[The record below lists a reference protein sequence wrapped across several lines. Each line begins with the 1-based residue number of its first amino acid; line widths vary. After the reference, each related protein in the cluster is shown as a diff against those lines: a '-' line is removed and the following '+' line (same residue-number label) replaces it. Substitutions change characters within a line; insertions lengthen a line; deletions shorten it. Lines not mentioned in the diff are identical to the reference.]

1 MNEIVFRG
9 TNDQAMTSSLL
20 VAKEFGKVH
29 AKVMRDI
36 ENLNCSEEFR
46 LANFGN
52 SSFKNEQGKEFP
64 MFTMTKDG
72 FSFLVMGYTG
82 KKAAQFKEAY
92 INAFNKM
99 EIEIRSSVKP
109 KSQLEILQMSINQ
122 LVEQEH
128 RLSSVERD
136 VAETKKEIAEMKQ
149 ERIKNGKILLEAEV
163 SGNNVPEISMRNKI
177 RRLVNQ
183 YAAATNTSQRDIW
196 HDIYNN
202 LYYAYGISINS
213 YKDKDCKTKLDIAEP
228 LMARWFGPLA
238 PISAGGATT
247 MDTTLPI
254 LSQTVGQRYIAL
266 SIYHGFVVDF
276 TVPFL
281 VSWWCMV

>member
-9 TNDQAMTSSLL
+9 TNDQALTNSLL
-20 VAKEFGKVH
+20 VAKSFGKEHKHVLDSIR
-29 AKVMRDI
+29 KLI
-36 ENLNCSEEFR
+36 EGCAEISADPMFEETTYV
-46 LANFGN
+46 
-52 SSFKNEQGKEFP
+52 NEQNGQTYP
-64 MFTMTKDG
+64 MYLMNRDG
-72 FSFLVMGYTG
+72 FTLLVMDFKG
-82 KKAAQFKEAY
+82 KRAMQFKLEY
-92 INAFNKM
+92 IKAFNSM
-99 EIEIRSSVKP
+99 EEDIKASQKP

-149 ERIKNGKILLEAEV
+149 ERIENGKLLLEAEV
-163 SGNNVPEISMRNKI
+163 SENKVPEISMRNKI

-213 YKDKDCKTKLDIAEP
+213 YKDKDCKTKLDIAEK
-228 LMARWFGPLA
+228 
-238 PISAGGATT
+238 
-247 MDTTLPI
+247 
-254 LSQTVGQRYIAL
+254 
-266 SIYHGFVVDF
+266 HGFLGKMFDI
-276 TVPFL
+276 
-281 VSWWCMV
+281 VSKMVGHVNDK

>member
-9 TNDQAMTSSLL
+9 TNDQALTNSLL
-20 VAKEFGKVH
+20 VAKSFGKEHKHVLDSIR
-29 AKVMRDI
+29 KLI
-36 ENLNCSEEFR
+36 EGCAEISADPMFEETTYI
-46 LANFGN
+46 
-52 SSFKNEQGKEFP
+52 NEQNWQTYP
-64 MFTMTKDG
+64 MYLMNRDG
-72 FSFLVMGYTG
+72 FTLLVMDFKG
-82 KKAAQFKEAY
+82 KRAMQFKLEY
-92 INAFNKM
+92 IKAFNSM
-99 EIEIRSSVKP
+99 EAQIKASQKP

-149 ERIKNGKILLEAEV
+149 ERIENGKLLLEAEV
-163 SGNNVPEISMRNKI
+163 SENNVPEISMRNKI

-213 YKDKDCKTKLDIAEP
+213 YKDKDCKTKLDIAEK
-228 LMARWFGPLA
+228 
-238 PISAGGATT
+238 
-247 MDTTLPI
+247 
-254 LSQTVGQRYIAL
+254 
-266 SIYHGFVVDF
+266 HGFLGKMFDI
-276 TVPFL
+276 
-281 VSWWCMV
+281 VSKMVGHVNDK

>member
-9 TNDQAMTSSLL
+9 TNDQALTNSLL
-20 VAKEFGKVH
+20 VAKSFGKEHKHVLDSIR
-29 AKVMRDI
+29 KLI
-36 ENLNCSEEFR
+36 EGCAEISADPMFEETTYV
-46 LANFGN
+46 
-52 SSFKNEQGKEFP
+52 NEQNGQAYP
-64 MFTMTKDG
+64 MYLMNRDG
-72 FSFLVMGYTG
+72 FTLLVMDFKG
-82 KKAAQFKEAY
+82 KRAMQFKLEY
-92 INAFNKM
+92 IKAFNSM
-99 EIEIRSSVKP
+99 EEHIKASQKP

-149 ERIKNGKILLEAEV
+149 ERIENGKLLLEAEV
-163 SGNNVPEISMRNKI
+163 SENKVPEISMRNKI

-213 YKDKDCKTKLDIAEP
+213 YKDKDCKTKLDIAEK
-228 LMARWFGPLA
+228 
-238 PISAGGATT
+238 
-247 MDTTLPI
+247 
-254 LSQTVGQRYIAL
+254 
-266 SIYHGFVVDF
+266 HGFLGKMFDI
-276 TVPFL
+276 
-281 VSWWCMV
+281 VSNIVGHVNDK

>member
-9 TNDQAMTSSLL
+9 VNDQALTNSLL
-20 VAKEFGKVH
+20 VAKSFGKEHKHVLDSIR
-29 AKVMRDI
+29 KLI
-36 ENLNCSEEFR
+36 EGCAEIS
-46 LANFGN
+46 AD
-52 SSFKNEQGKEFP
+52 P
-64 MFTMTKDG
+64 MFEETSYVNKQNGQTYPMYLMNRDG
-72 FSFLVMGYTG
+72 FTLLVMDFKG
-82 KKAAQFKEAY
+82 KKAMQFKLEY
-92 INAFNKM
+92 INAFNNM
-99 EIEIRSSVKP
+99 EAQIKASQKP

-149 ERIKNGKILLEAEV
+149 ERIENGKLLLEAEV
-163 SGNNVPEISMRNKI
+163 SENNVPEISMRNKI

-213 YKDKDCKTKLDIAEP
+213 YKDKDCKTKLDIAEK
-228 LMARWFGPLA
+228 
-238 PISAGGATT
+238 
-247 MDTTLPI
+247 
-254 LSQTVGQRYIAL
+254 
-266 SIYHGFVVDF
+266 HGFLGKMFDI
-276 TVPFL
+276 
-281 VSWWCMV
+281 VSKMVGHVNDK

>member
-1 MNEIVFRG
+1 MDEIVFRG
-9 TNDQAMTSSLL
+9 ANDQAMTSSLL
-20 VAKEFGKVH
+20 VAKEFGKAH

-36 ENLNCSEEFR
+36 ENLNCSDEFR
-46 LANFGN
+46 LANFGD
-52 SSFKNEQGKEFP
+52 SYFKNEQGREFP

-82 KKAAQFKEAY
+82 KKAARFKEAY

-99 EIEIRSSVKP
+99 ELEIRSSIKP

-149 ERIKNGKILLEAEV
+149 ERIENGKLLLEAEV
-163 SGNNVPEISMRNKI
+163 SGNKVPEISMRNKI

-196 HDIYNN
+196 HDIYQN
-202 LYYAYGISINS
+202 LYYAYNISINS
-213 YKDKDCKTKLDIAEP
+213 YKDKKSQSNLDIAEK
-228 LMARWFGPLA
+228 
-238 PISAGGATT
+238 
-247 MDTTLPI
+247 
-254 LSQTVGQRYIAL
+254 
-266 SIYHGFVVDF
+266 HGFLGKMFDI
-276 TVPFL
+276 
-281 VSWWCMV
+281 VSKMVKSINNGD

>member
-9 TNDQAMTSSLL
+9 TNDQALTNSLL
-20 VAKEFGKVH
+20 VAKSFGKEHKHVLDSIR
-29 AKVMRDI
+29 KLI
-36 ENLNCSEEFR
+36 EGCAEISADPMFEETTYI
-46 LANFGN
+46 
-52 SSFKNEQGKEFP
+52 NEQNGQTYP
-64 MFTMTKDG
+64 MYLMNRDG
-72 FSFLVMGYTG
+72 FTLLVMDFKG
-82 KKAAQFKEAY
+82 KRAMQFKLEY
-92 INAFNKM
+92 IKAFNSM
-99 EIEIRSSVKP
+99 EAQIKASQKP

-149 ERIKNGKILLEAEV
+149 ERIENGKLLLEAEV
-163 SGNNVPEISMRNKI
+163 SENNVPEISMRNKI

-213 YKDKDCKTKLDIAEP
+213 YKDKDCKTKLDIAEK
-228 LMARWFGPLA
+228 
-238 PISAGGATT
+238 
-247 MDTTLPI
+247 
-254 LSQTVGQRYIAL
+254 
-266 SIYHGFVVDF
+266 HGFLGKMFDI
-276 TVPFL
+276 
-281 VSWWCMV
+281 VSKMVGHANDK

>member
-9 TNDQAMTSSLL
+9 ANDQAMTSSLL
-20 VAKEFGKVH
+20 VAKEFGKEH
-29 AKVMRDI
+29 NKVMRDI
-36 ENLNCSEEFR
+36 NNLACSQEFR
-46 LANFGN
+46 AANFGE
-52 SSFKNEQGKEFP
+52 SSYVSEQGKEFP

-99 EIEIRSSVKP
+99 EVEIRSSVKP

-149 ERIKNGKILLEAEV
+149 ERIENGKLLLEAEV
-163 SGNNVPEISMRNKI
+163 SDNKVPEISMRNKI

-183 YAAATNTSQRDIW
+183 YSAATKTCQRDIW

-202 LYYAYGISINS
+202 LYYAYNISINN
-213 YKDKDCKTKLDIAEP
+213 YKEKKTQSGLDIAEK
-228 LMARWFGPLA
+228 
-238 PISAGGATT
+238 
-247 MDTTLPI
+247 
-254 LSQTVGQRYIAL
+254 
-266 SIYHGFVVDF
+266 HGFLGKIFDI
-276 TVPFL
+276 
-281 VSWWCMV
+281 VSKMVKNTNHKNG

>member
-9 TNDQAMTSSLL
+9 TNDQALTNSLL
-20 VAKEFGKVH
+20 VAKSFGKEHKHVLDSIR
-29 AKVMRDI
+29 KLI
-36 ENLNCSEEFR
+36 EGCAEISADPMFEETTYV
-46 LANFGN
+46 
-52 SSFKNEQGKEFP
+52 NEQNGQAYP
-64 MFTMTKDG
+64 MYLMNRDG
-72 FSFLVMGYTG
+72 FTLLVMDFKG
-82 KKAAQFKEAY
+82 KRAMQFKIEY
-92 INAFNKM
+92 IKAFNSM
-99 EIEIRSSVKP
+99 EEHIKASQKP

-149 ERIKNGKILLEAEV
+149 ERIENGKLLLEAEV
-163 SGNNVPEISMRNKI
+163 SDNKVPEISMRNKI

-213 YKDKDCKTKLDIAEP
+213 YKDKDCKTKLDIAEK
-228 LMARWFGPLA
+228 
-238 PISAGGATT
+238 
-247 MDTTLPI
+247 
-254 LSQTVGQRYIAL
+254 
-266 SIYHGFVVDF
+266 HGFLGKMFDI
-276 TVPFL
+276 
-281 VSWWCMV
+281 VSNIVGHVNDK

>member
-9 TNDQAMTSSLL
+9 TNDQALTNSLL
-20 VAKEFGKVH
+20 VAKSFGKEHKHVLDSIRKLVDGC
-29 AKVMRDI
+29 AEISADPMF
-36 ENLNCSEEFR
+36 EETTYV
-46 LANFGN
+46 
-52 SSFKNEQGKEFP
+52 NEQNGQAYP
-64 MFTMTKDG
+64 MYLMNRDG
-72 FSFLVMGYTG
+72 FTLLVMDFKG
-82 KKAAQFKEAY
+82 KRAMQFKLEY
-92 INAFNKM
+92 IKAFNSM
-99 EIEIRSSVKP
+99 EEHIKASQKP

-149 ERIKNGKILLEAEV
+149 ERIENGKLLLEAEV
-163 SGNNVPEISMRNKI
+163 SENKVPEISMRNKI

-213 YKDKDCKTKLDIAEP
+213 YKDKDCKTKLDIAEK
-228 LMARWFGPLA
+228 
-238 PISAGGATT
+238 
-247 MDTTLPI
+247 
-254 LSQTVGQRYIAL
+254 
-266 SIYHGFVVDF
+266 HGFLGKMFDI
-276 TVPFL
+276 
-281 VSWWCMV
+281 VSNMVGHVNDK

>member
-9 TNDQAMTSSLL
+9 ANDQAMTSSLL
-20 VAKEFGKVH
+20 VAKEFGKEH
-29 AKVMRDI
+29 NKVMRDI
-36 ENLNCSEEFR
+36 NNLACSQEFR
-46 LANFGN
+46 AANFGE
-52 SSFKNEQGKEFP
+52 SSYVSEQGKEFP

-99 EIEIRSSVKP
+99 EVEIRSSVKP

-149 ERIKNGKILLEAEV
+149 ERIENGKLLLEAEV
-163 SGNNVPEISMRNKI
+163 SDNKVPEISMRNKI

-183 YAAATNTSQRDIW
+183 YSAATNTCQRDIW

-202 LYYAYGISINS
+202 LYYAYNISINN
-213 YKDKDCKTKLDIAEP
+213 YKEKKTQSGLDIAEK
-228 LMARWFGPLA
+228 
-238 PISAGGATT
+238 
-247 MDTTLPI
+247 
-254 LSQTVGQRYIAL
+254 
-266 SIYHGFVVDF
+266 HGFLGKIFDI
-276 TVPFL
+276 
-281 VSWWCMV
+281 VSKMVKNTNYKNG

>member
-9 TNDQAMTSSLL
+9 TNDQALTNSLL
-20 VAKEFGKVH
+20 VAKSFGKEHKHVLDSIRKLVEGC
-29 AKVMRDI
+29 AEISADPMF
-36 ENLNCSEEFR
+36 EETTYV
-46 LANFGN
+46 
-52 SSFKNEQGKEFP
+52 NEQNGQAYP
-64 MFTMTKDG
+64 MYLMNRDG
-72 FSFLVMGYTG
+72 FTLLVMDFKG
-82 KKAAQFKEAY
+82 KRAMQFKLEY
-92 INAFNKM
+92 IKAFNSM
-99 EIEIRSSVKP
+99 EEHIKASQKP

-149 ERIKNGKILLEAEV
+149 ERIENGKLLLEAEV
-163 SGNNVPEISMRNKI
+163 SENKVPEISMRNKI

-213 YKDKDCKTKLDIAEP
+213 YKDKDCKTKLDIAEK
-228 LMARWFGPLA
+228 
-238 PISAGGATT
+238 
-247 MDTTLPI
+247 
-254 LSQTVGQRYIAL
+254 
-266 SIYHGFVVDF
+266 HGFLGKMFDI
-276 TVPFL
+276 
-281 VSWWCMV
+281 VSKMVGHVNDK

>member
-9 TNDQAMTSSLL
+9 VNDQALTNSLL
-20 VAKEFGKVH
+20 VAKSFGKEHKHVLDSIR
-29 AKVMRDI
+29 KLI
-36 ENLNCSEEFR
+36 EGCAEIS
-46 LANFGN
+46 AD
-52 SSFKNEQGKEFP
+52 P
-64 MFTMTKDG
+64 MFEETSYVNKQNGQTYPMYLMNRDG
-72 FSFLVMGYTG
+72 FTLLVMDFKG
-82 KKAAQFKEAY
+82 KKAMQFKLEY
-92 INAFNKM
+92 INAFNNM
-99 EIEIRSSVKP
+99 EAQIKASQKP

-136 VAETKKEIAEMKQ
+136 VAETKKEIEEMKQ
-149 ERIKNGKILLEAEV
+149 ERIENGKLLLEAEV

-213 YKDKDCKTKLDIAEP
+213 YKDKDCKTKLDIAEK
-228 LMARWFGPLA
+228 
-238 PISAGGATT
+238 
-247 MDTTLPI
+247 
-254 LSQTVGQRYIAL
+254 
-266 SIYHGFVVDF
+266 HGFLGKMFDI
-276 TVPFL
+276 
-281 VSWWCMV
+281 VSKMVEYVNKK

>member
-9 TNDQAMTSSLL
+9 ANDQAMTSSLL
-20 VAKEFGKVH
+20 VAKEFGKEH
-29 AKVMRDI
+29 NKVMRDI
-36 ENLNCSEEFR
+36 NNLACSQEFR
-46 LANFGN
+46 AANFGE
-52 SSFKNEQGKEFP
+52 SSYVSEQGKEFP

-99 EIEIRSSVKP
+99 ESEIRSSIKP

-149 ERIKNGKILLEAEV
+149 ERIENGKLLLEAEV
-163 SGNNVPEISMRNKI
+163 SENKVPEISMRNKI

-196 HDIYNN
+196 HLVYDN
-202 LYYAYGISINS
+202 LLYAYNIGITRYNRKKGQS
-213 YKDKDCKTKLDIAEP
+213 YLDVAEEHGFLGKIFDIVSKVFNTNKDK
-228 LMARWFGPLA
+228 M
-238 PISAGGATT
+238 
-247 MDTTLPI
+247 
-254 LSQTVGQRYIAL
+254 
-266 SIYHGFVVDF
+266 
-276 TVPFL
+276 
-281 VSWWCMV
+281 

>member
-1 MNEIVFRG
+1 MSEIVFRG

-20 VAKEFGKVH
+20 VAKEFGKEH
-29 AKVMRDI
+29 NKVMRDI
-36 ENLNCSEEFR
+36 NNLACSQEFR
-46 LANFGN
+46 AANFGE
-52 SSFKNEQGKEFP
+52 SSYVSEQGKEFP

-82 KKAAQFKEAY
+82 KKAAQFKDAY

-99 EIEIRSSVKP
+99 ESEIRSSIKP
-109 KSQLEILQMSINQ
+109 KSQLEILRMSINQ

-149 ERIKNGKILLEAEV
+149 ERIENGKLLLEAEV
-163 SGNNVPEISMRNKI
+163 SGNKVPEISMRNKI

-196 HDIYNN
+196 HDIYQN
-202 LYYAYGISINS
+202 LYYAYNISINS
-213 YKDKDCKTKLDIAEP
+213 YKEKKSQSNLDIAEK
-228 LMARWFGPLA
+228 
-238 PISAGGATT
+238 
-247 MDTTLPI
+247 
-254 LSQTVGQRYIAL
+254 
-266 SIYHGFVVDF
+266 HGFLGKMFDI
-276 TVPFL
+276 
-281 VSWWCMV
+281 VSKNGEIYK

>member
-9 TNDQAMTSSLL
+9 SNDQALTNSLL
-20 VAKEFGKVH
+20 VAKSFGKEHKHVLDSIRKLIDGC
-29 AKVMRDI
+29 AEISADPMF
-36 ENLNCSEEFR
+36 EETTYV
-46 LANFGN
+46 
-52 SSFKNEQGKEFP
+52 NEQNGQTYP
-64 MFTMTKDG
+64 MYLMNRDG
-72 FSFLVMGYTG
+72 FTLLVMDFKG
-82 KKAAQFKEAY
+82 KRAMQFKLEY
-92 INAFNKM
+92 IKAFNSM
-99 EIEIRSSVKP
+99 EEQIKASQKP

-149 ERIKNGKILLEAEV
+149 ERIENGKLLLEAEV
-163 SGNNVPEISMRNKI
+163 SDNKVPEISMRNKI

-213 YKDKDCKTKLDIAEP
+213 YKDKDCKTKLDIAEK
-228 LMARWFGPLA
+228 
-238 PISAGGATT
+238 
-247 MDTTLPI
+247 
-254 LSQTVGQRYIAL
+254 
-266 SIYHGFVVDF
+266 HGFLGKMFDI
-276 TVPFL
+276 
-281 VSWWCMV
+281 VSKIVGHVNDK

>member
-9 TNDQAMTSSLL
+9 SNDQAMTSSLL

-29 AKVMRDI
+29 AKVMCDI

-99 EIEIRSSVKP
+99 ESEIRSSIKP

-149 ERIKNGKILLEAEV
+149 ERIENGKLLLEAEV
-163 SGNNVPEISMRNKI
+163 SDNKVPEISMRNKI

-183 YAAATNTSQRDIW
+183 YSAATNTSQRDIW
-196 HDIYNN
+196 HDIYSN

-213 YKDKDCKTKLDIAEP
+213 YKDKDCKTKLDIAEK
-228 LMARWFGPLA
+228 
-238 PISAGGATT
+238 
-247 MDTTLPI
+247 
-254 LSQTVGQRYIAL
+254 
-266 SIYHGFVVDF
+266 HGFLGKMFDI
-276 TVPFL
+276 
-281 VSWWCMV
+281 VSKMVEYVNDK

>member
-9 TNDQAMTSSLL
+9 VNDQALTNSLL
-20 VAKEFGKVH
+20 VAKSFGKEHKHVLDSIR
-29 AKVMRDI
+29 KLI
-36 ENLNCSEEFR
+36 EGCAEIS
-46 LANFGN
+46 AD
-52 SSFKNEQGKEFP
+52 P
-64 MFTMTKDG
+64 MFEETSYVNKQNGQTYPMYLMNRDG
-72 FSFLVMGYTG
+72 FTLLVMDFKG
-82 KKAAQFKEAY
+82 KKAMQFKLEY
-92 INAFNKM
+92 INAFNNM
-99 EIEIRSSVKP
+99 EAQIKASQKP

-149 ERIKNGKILLEAEV
+149 ECIKNGKLLLEAEV

-213 YKDKDCKTKLDIAEP
+213 YKDKDCKTKLDIAEK
-228 LMARWFGPLA
+228 
-238 PISAGGATT
+238 
-247 MDTTLPI
+247 
-254 LSQTVGQRYIAL
+254 
-266 SIYHGFVVDF
+266 HGFLGKMFDI
-276 TVPFL
+276 
-281 VSWWCMV
+281 VSKMVGHVNDK